1 LRREGHAHSLAI
13 TPPAFS
19 TDTEKTDPE
28 DFPPIGGVTLVTRAR
43 RGGSSVAWR
52 SGHRAG
58 AYRLTLTA
66 QDGAGNR
73 SGPVRR
79 RFTILPG

>member
-1 LRREGHAHSLAI
+1 
-13 TPPAFS
+13 
-19 TDTEKTDPE
+19 
-28 DFPPIGGVTLVTRAR
+28 VTLVTRAR

-79 RFTILPG
+79 RFTILPR